1 MKVSQAELSQSQIVL
16 NIEVEPPELEEH
28 LDRVYRRVVQRANIP
43 GFRKGKAP
51 RSVVERFVGRDALL
65 EDAMET
71 LLPQMTSKAIEE
83 QELDVVATPRVQV
96 IQQDPLTIEATVP
109 VRPEVQLGDYYDIR
123 LEQEPISVTAEEV
136 DNRLSLFQRESG
148 TWEPVERPVEM
159 GDMVTIDVT
168 GDVDGVSEVDEKGV
182 DYVLAEGSPNPLPG
196 FPEELVGSAIDES
209 REFSLPFPDDYFDTD
224 KVGKECRF
232 NVTVVEVKERKLP
245 ELDDDFAQSL
255 GMETTSMEELREK
268 IEEEMLKQSQM
279 AADNRFEDLAIRAL
293 VDISEVE
300 LPPLLVES
308 EVDSLLSDQAE
319 AMRRQQVSMEDY
331 LSTVGKSVEE
341 LQEEARPQAEERLI
355 RSLTLQA
362 FREREGLEVTSED
375 IEEELGK
382 VVVESVSGENPLRNV
397 LESEEG
403 RRYIEN
409 MLINRKTLE
418 RLVQIA
424 KGEAIEAASSPSE
437 ALAEEGQDETQQ
449 ESQEETQE
457 ETEEDTERGA

>member
-1 MKVSQAELSQSQIVL
+1 MKVSQAELYQSQVVL

-28 LDRVYRRVVQRANIP
+28 IDRVYRRVVQRVNIP

-51 RSVVERFVGRDALL
+51 RSVVERFVGREALM

-96 IQQDPLTIEATVP
+96 IQDDPLTIEATVP
-109 VRPEVQLGDYYDIR
+109 VRPDVQLGDYYDIR
-123 LEQEPISVTAEEV
+123 LEEEPVSVTAEEV

-168 GDVDGVSEVDEKGV
+168 GEVDGESEVDETGV
-182 DYVLAEGSPNPLPG
+182 DYILVEGSPNPLPG
-196 FPEELVGSAIDES
+196 FPEALVSAAIGES
-209 REFSLPFPDDYFDTD
+209 REFTLPFPDDYFDSE
-224 KVGKECRF
+224 KVGKECKF
-232 NVTVVEVKERKLP
+232 GVVVVEVKERMMP
-245 ELDDDFAQSL
+245 ELDDEFARSM
-255 GMETTSMEELREK
+255 GMETNSMEELREK
-268 IEEEMLKQSQM
+268 IEEEMTNQSRL

-293 VDISEVE
+293 VDLSEVE

-308 EVDSLLSDQAE
+308 EVDQMLSDQAE

-341 LQEEARPQAEERLI
+341 LQEEARPQAEERLL
-355 RSLTLQA
+355 RSLVLQA
-362 FREREGLEVTSED
+362 FREKEGLEVTSED

-382 VVVESVSGENPLRNV
+382 VTVESVSGENPLRSV

-418 RLVQIA
+418 RLVTIA
-424 KGEAIEAASSPSE
+424 KGEAIEVASSTSE
-437 ALAEEGQDETQQ
+437 VPAEEGQ
-449 ESQEETQE
+449 
-457 ETEEDTERGA
+457 EDTERGA

>member
-1 MKVSQAELSQSQIVL
+1 MKVSQAELYQSQVVL

-28 LDRVYRRVVQRANIP
+28 MDRVYRRVVQRVNIP

-51 RSVVERFVGRDALL
+51 RSVVERFVGREALM

-96 IQQDPLTIEATVP
+96 IQDDPLTIEATVP
-109 VRPEVQLGDYYDIR
+109 VRPDVQLGDYYDIR
-123 LEQEPISVTAEEV
+123 LEQEPVNVTAEEV

-168 GDVDGVSEVDEKGV
+168 GEVDGESEVNETGV
-182 DYVLAEGSPNPLPG
+182 DYILVEGSPNPLPG
-196 FPEELVGSAIDES
+196 FPEALVGVAMGES
-209 REFSLPFPDDYFDTD
+209 REFTLPFPDDYFDSE
-224 KVGKECRF
+224 KVGKECKF
-232 NVTVVEVKERKLP
+232 GVVVVEVKERKMP
-245 ELDDDFAQSL
+245 ELDDEFARSM
-255 GMETTSMEELREK
+255 GMETNSMEELREK
-268 IEEEMLKQSQM
+268 IEEEMTNQSRL

-293 VDISEVE
+293 VDLSEVE
-300 LPPLLVES
+300 LPPLLVEN
-308 EVDSLLSDQAE
+308 EVDHMLSDQAE

-341 LQEEARPQAEERLI
+341 LQEEARPQAEERLL
-355 RSLTLQA
+355 RSLVLQA
-362 FREREGLEVTSED
+362 FREKEGLEVTSED

-382 VVVESVSGENPLRNV
+382 VTVESVSGENPLKSV

-418 RLVQIA
+418 RLVTIA
-424 KGEAIEAASSPSE
+424 KGEAIEVASSSSE
-437 ALAEEGQDETQQ
+437 VPAEEGQ
-449 ESQEETQE
+449 
-457 ETEEDTERGA
+457 EDTERGA

>member
-1 MKVSQAELSQSQIVL
+1 MKVSQADLSQSQVVL
-16 NIEVEPPELEEH
+16 NIEVEPPELEAH

-51 RSVVERFVGRDALL
+51 RSVVERFVGREALL
-65 EDAMET
+65 EDALET
-71 LLPQMTSKAIEE
+71 LLPEVTSQAIED
-83 QELDVVATPRVQV
+83 QALDVVATPRVQV

-123 LEQEPISVTAEEV
+123 LEQEPVSVSAEDV
-136 DNRLSLFQRESG
+136 DNRLSLFQRDSG

-182 DYVLAEGSPNPLPG
+182 DYILVEDSPNPLPG
-196 FPEELVGSAIDES
+196 FPEGLVGVAMGES
-209 REFSLPFPDDYFDTD
+209 RELTLPFPDDYFDTD

-232 NVTVVEVKERKLP
+232 EIAVVEVKERKLP
-245 ELDDDFAQSL
+245 ELDDEFAQSL

-268 IEEEMLKQSQM
+268 IEEEMLNQNQL
-279 AADNRFEDLAIRAL
+279 AADHRFEDLAIRAL
-293 VDISEVE
+293 IDISEVE
-300 LPPLLVES
+300 LPPLLVEH
-308 EVDSLLSDQAE
+308 EVEHMLSDQAE

-341 LQEEARPQAEERLI
+341 LQEEARPQAEERLL

-362 FREREGLEVTSED
+362 FREKEGLEVTEED

-382 VVVESVSGENPLRNV
+382 VAVETVSGENPLRSV

-424 KGEAIEAASSPSE
+424 KGEAIEAASSPDE
-437 ALAEEGQDETQQ
+437 APAEEGQEDTE
-449 ESQEETQE
+449 E
-457 ETEEDTERGA
+457 ETEKGA

>member
-1 MKVSQAELSQSQIVL
+1 MKVSQAELYQSQVVL

-51 RSVVERFVGRDALL
+51 RSVVERFVGREALM

-96 IQQDPLTIEATVP
+96 IQDDPLTIEATVP
-109 VRPEVQLGDYYDIR
+109 VRPDVQLGDYYDIR
-123 LEQEPISVTAEEV
+123 LEQEPVNVTAEEV

-159 GDMVTIDVT
+159 GDMITIDVT
-168 GDVDGVSEVDEKGV
+168 GEVDGGSEVDEAGV
-182 DYVLAEGSPNPLPG
+182 DYILVEGSPNPLPG
-196 FPEELVGSAIDES
+196 FPEALVGATIGES
-209 REFSLPFPDDYFDTD
+209 REFTLPFPDDYFDSE
-224 KVGKECRF
+224 KVGKECKF
-232 NVTVVEVKERKLP
+232 GVVVVEVKERMMP
-245 ELDDDFAQSL
+245 ELDDEFARSM
-255 GMETTSMEELREK
+255 GMETNSMEELREK
-268 IEEEMLKQSQM
+268 IEEEMTNQSRL
-279 AADNRFEDLAIRAL
+279 AADHRFEDLAIRAL
-293 VDISEVE
+293 VDLSEVE
-300 LPPLLVES
+300 LPPLLVEN
-308 EVDSLLSDQAE
+308 EIDQMLSDQAE

-341 LQEEARPQAEERLI
+341 LQEEARPQAEERLL
-355 RSLTLQA
+355 RSLVLQA
-362 FREREGLEVTSED
+362 FREKEGLEVTSED

-382 VVVESVSGENPLRNV
+382 VTVESVSGENPLRSV

-418 RLVQIA
+418 RLVTIA
-424 KGEAIEAASSPSE
+424 KGEAIEVAPSTSE
-437 ALAEEGQDETQQ
+437 VPAEEGQ
-449 ESQEETQE
+449 
-457 ETEEDTERGA
+457 EDTERGA